1 MEVRINQNKES
12 VSSGERK
19 KKTRTPDLLFGAFGF
34 GVLGE
39 ERGVQ
44 GLQGFAFGAEE
55 SLSSLLQGPA
65 QHRRQGSQS
74 ADGSP
79 ARVALN
85 FEAFILQ
92 KPEVKPS
99 YCGN

>member
-1 MEVRINQNKES
+1 M
-12 VSSGERK
+12 
-19 KKTRTPDLLFGAFGF
+19 PDLLFGAFGF

-65 QHRRQGSQS
+65 QHRRQGIQS

-79 ARVALN
+79 ARVSLN

-92 KPEVKPS
+92 KPEVKPI